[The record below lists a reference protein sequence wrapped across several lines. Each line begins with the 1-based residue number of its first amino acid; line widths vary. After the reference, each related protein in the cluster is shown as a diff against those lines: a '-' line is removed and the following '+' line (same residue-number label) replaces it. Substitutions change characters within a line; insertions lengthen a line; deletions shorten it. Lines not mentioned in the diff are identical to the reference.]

1 MKLSKYIVISM
12 ILSILV
18 HLLLLKATATVTWGR
33 YLPSTDRQFDPQ
45 EFYFPISLSREKPPR
60 QEPPKQEELQRR
72 PDPSMPDLAT
82 IKRISGDLKRE
93 VKQLSGTRKVE
104 AILRES
110 KLLEAPKARY
120 RLDGVDK
127 RRTLG
132 PKLPED
138 IKPVLATAPRPEIL
152 EIDYSQLPAERKTL
166 TNRIFTPKLEREISD
181 AAMLPSLTPHGEL
194 TSAFGGAYGLTV
206 QTGYK
211 PTFGAPDFDVAA
223 LSRGEDGNRVAASLL
238 DEAPAILQSSPT
250 EKKEVAENLPLPFD
264 DFVDIRVQVVRD
276 RTGSGGYFQ
285 VDILPNASSDT
296 LQDIAKDTLFI
307 IDHST
312 SISHQK
318 LEQFKLAAREAL
330 SSLNPRDR
338 FNVVSF
344 TTSAKPLFRV
354 FAPISERNLHTAN
367 EYIAN
372 LWRGGMT
379 DVFGSLSP
387 FVQQSNGD
395 MNRPLNI
402 FLLTDGQSTVNIYE
416 APDFLRQIVNLN
428 PGNVSIYPFSAGRQA
443 NRQLLDFLG
452 YLNRGSQ
459 CHVEEIEQLRP
470 RLVEYI
476 STHSSLVIMNLQ
488 YTAEGQ
494 VSQDIFPRALPH
506 LYRNESL
513 RLFGRFVN
521 IDDELVLHLSGQDA
535 ELKTRDLIFRR
546 RYRDCP
552 TGSRDLSNEWAG
564 QKILHLLALRNC
576 SQDEKEIKSYDA
588 EIATL
593 TRKYG
598 VYAPY

>member
-12 ILSILV
+12 ALSILV
-18 HLLLLKATATVTWGR
+18 HLLLLKAAATITLGHHQ
-33 YLPSTDRQFDPQ
+33 LSPDRPFDPK
-45 EFYFPISLSREKPPR
+45 EFYIPITMFREKPRP
-60 QEPPKQEELQRR
+60 EPPQPEEPQRQQN
-72 PDPSMPDLAT
+72 PSLPDLAT

-104 AILRES
+104 AILRDS
-110 KLLEAPKARY
+110 KLLEPPKARY

-138 IKPVLATAPRPEIL
+138 VKPVLATAPRPEIL
-152 EIDYSQLPAERKTL
+152 EIDYSQLPTERQAL
-166 TNRIFTPKLEREISD
+166 TNRIFTPKLEREISS
-181 AAMLPSLTPHGEL
+181 AALLPSLTPHGEL

-211 PTFGAPDFDVAA
+211 PTFGAPNFDVAA
-223 LSRGEDGNRVAASLL
+223 LSRGEDGSGSGTSLL
-238 DEAPAILQSSPT
+238 DEAPAILQGST
-250 EKKEVAENLPLPFD
+250 AEAKTAAQDLPLPFD

-276 RTGSGGYFQ
+276 QSGSGGYFQ
-285 VDILPNASSDT
+285 VDIMPNASSDT
-296 LQDIAKDTLFI
+296 MQDIAKDTLFV

-312 SISHQK
+312 SISPQK

-330 SSLNPRDR
+330 NSLNPRDG

-344 TTSAKPLFRV
+344 TTSAKPLFNV
-354 FAPISERNLHTAN
+354 FAPITDRNLNTAS
-367 EYIAN
+367 EYIAG

-387 FVQQSNGD
+387 FVQKSNGD
-395 MNRPLNI
+395 MNRPVNI
-402 FLLTDGQSTVNIYE
+402 FLLTDGQSTVNIYQ
-416 APDFLRQIVNLN
+416 APDFLRQIVGLN

-488 YTAEGQ
+488 YTAE
-494 VSQDIFPRALPH
+494 
-506 LYRNESL
+506 
-513 RLFGRFVN
+513 
-521 IDDELVLHLSGQDA
+521 
-535 ELKTRDLIFRR
+535 
-546 RYRDCP
+546 
-552 TGSRDLSNEWAG
+552 
-564 QKILHLLALRNC
+564 
-576 SQDEKEIKSYDA
+576 
-588 EIATL
+588 
-593 TRKYG
+593 
-598 VYAPY
+598 